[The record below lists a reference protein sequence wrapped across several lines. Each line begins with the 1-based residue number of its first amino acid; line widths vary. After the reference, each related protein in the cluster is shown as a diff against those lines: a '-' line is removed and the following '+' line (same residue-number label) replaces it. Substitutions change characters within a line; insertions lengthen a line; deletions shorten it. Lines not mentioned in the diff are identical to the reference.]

1 MMNAPMVIIIA
12 TSYALIL
19 VDHTSVT
26 VMLDM
31 NYCPMVQLVL
41 VGKWHNICSCIMF
54 QIPTS
59 VLLITEVVIRPVLI
73 LLVAIIAP
81 VVMVILLILT
91 VTLAMVRD
99 ETRNNKLMFN
109 DR

>member
-1 MMNAPMVIIIA
+1 M
-12 TSYALIL
+12 
-19 VDHTSVT
+19 
-26 VMLDM
+26 
-31 NYCPMVQLVL
+31 
-41 VGKWHNICSCIMF
+41 
-54 QIPTS
+54 S

-73 LLVAIIAP
+73 LLVAIFAP

-91 VTLAMVRD
+91 VTLATVRD

>member
-1 MMNAPMVIIIA
+1 
-12 TSYALIL
+12 
-19 VDHTSVT
+19 
-26 VMLDM
+26 
-31 NYCPMVQLVL
+31 
-41 VGKWHNICSCIMF
+41 MF

-59 VLLITEVVIRPVLI
+59 VLLIMEVVIRPVLI
-73 LLVAIIAP
+73 LLVAIVAP

-91 VTLAMVRD
+91 VTLATVRD